1 VTRRLAAASVV
12 AAALLVAFVTPA
24 EARNGRRRV
33 AILEHRTGVTRA
45 ADLAA
50 RMAVVLARSAALEVV
65 SPEEARRRLQG
76 RLDAMIARCAGDPTC
91 VAHVGERIHVD
102 EVILVGISQLGD
114 VILALQRISVHT
126 RAVEGRIAEALPPG
140 TEPGDETLLSYLRRL
155 LPPEDF
161 RRYGGIRV
169 KASISGAEIAL
180 DGQVRGRTPLANLQ
194 VEAPRRYELTVRK
207 PGYIDFTANL
217 DVQPDFTVEVTPD
230 LHRRPGALAW
240 YQRWWVWGIAA
251 AVAAGTAT
259 ALALTLRPSGNH
271 DVTVWVDPN
280 RR

>member
-1 VTRRLAAASVV
+1 MTRRLPVAVAV
-12 AAALLVAFVTPA
+12 AAILFIGLLTPA
-24 EARNGRRRV
+24 QARAGRRRV

-50 RMAVVLARSAALEVV
+50 RMAAVLARSAALEVV

-76 RLDAMIARCAGDPTC
+76 RLDAMIARCAGDPSC
-91 VAHVGERIHVD
+91 VAHVGEKIHVD

-114 VILALQRISVHT
+114 VILALQRIGVRT
-126 RAVEGRIAEALPPG
+126 RSVEGRIAEALAPG
-140 TEPGDETLLSYLRRL
+140 TEPGDETLLGYLRRL

-169 KASISGAEIAL
+169 KASVSGAEIAL
-180 DGQVRGRTPLANLQ
+180 DGEVRGRTPLASLQ
-194 VEAPRRYELTVRK
+194 VEAPRRYQLTVRK
-207 PGYIDFTANL
+207 TGYIDFTANL

-251 AVAAGTAT
+251 AVVAGTAT
-259 ALALTLRPSGNH
+259 ALALTLRPSGSH
-271 DVTVWVDPN
+271 DITVWVDPN

>member
-1 VTRRLAAASVV
+1 VTHRAAVVLA
-12 AAALLVAFVTPA
+12 LVASLLAGVATPA
-24 EARNGRRRV
+24 EARDGRRRV

-50 RMAVVLARSAALEVV
+50 RMAAVLARSAALEVV

-76 RLDAMIARCAGDPTC
+76 RLDALIARCAGDPPC
-91 VAHVGERIHVD
+91 VAHVGEKINVD

-114 VILALQRISVHT
+114 VILALQRIGVRT
-126 RAVEGRIAEALPPG
+126 RSVEGRIAEALSPG
-140 TEPGDETLLSYLRRL
+140 TEPGDEMLLGYLRRL

-169 KASISGAEIAL
+169 KANVTGAEIAL
-180 DGQVRGRTPLANLQ
+180 DGLVRGRTPLTTLQ
-194 VEAPRRYELTVRK
+194 VEAPRRYQLTVRK
-207 PGYIDFTANL
+207 PGFIDFNASL
-217 DVQPDFTVEVTPD
+217 DVQPDGTVEVTPD
-230 LHRRPGALAW
+230 LHRRPTALAW

-259 ALALTLRPSGNH
+259 ALALTLAPRGSH
-271 DVTVWVDPN
+271 DITVWVDPN